1 MDTWFNVFEVLQIA
15 EEIEHKAAAFYLR
28 AAERYPD
35 PQRRN
40 VYYNLATWRSKHR
53 PPAIASAWISGQGR
67 AGNRGAFG
75 GPSGALVAQ
84 KRRGSTIR
92 AARFVNVDF
101 TAGFGDDIDG
111 IGDLG
116 QVWDSEQ
123 SKAFAT
129 TQSAVS
135 RAAVKVPAIPAARTF
150 GDYVHPITS
159 SFSCHVVVVQLSIF
173 VKVTEK
179 L

>member
-1 MDTWFNVFEVLQIA
+1 MDTRFNVFEVLQIA
-15 EEIEHKAAAFYLR
+15 EEIEHKAARFYLR
-28 AAERYPD
+28 AADERSEALPA
-35 PQRRN
+35 RWW
-40 VYYNLATWRSKHR
+40 LRSD
-53 PPAIASAWISGQGR
+53 G
-67 AGNRGAFG
+67 
-75 GPSGALVAQ
+75 
-84 KRRGSTIR
+84 RRGSTIR
-92 AARFVNVDF
+92 AAGFVDVDF
-101 TAGFGDDIDG
+101 APGLGDDIDG

-116 QVWDSEQ
+116 QVRDSEQ

-129 TQSAVS
+129 TQPAVS

-173 VKVTEK
+173 VKVTKK